1 MNNFVIKVPNIVYLS
16 SLTVLELSR
25 INLTSVSSTD
35 SHDLTLNFPVL
46 REYST
51 KNYTWFNTKEVT
63 FEVPLLEVLLI
74 KHSTSLDISYDAHTI
89 INFCSL
95 ILQSHIPDTILFN
108 LDLSTTHIAST
119 TIDPHKFEKEDTLFL
134 SCELRK
140 QFNNN
145 VGCLKFEQ
153 LEALAFP
160 QDDIPAFGM
169 LSCLELGKV
178 TSEFLLNLLLKTP
191 SLNTLIIK
199 ELLEFDEELSNLDK
213 VPSCFISNLKMVNFG
228 RLNGD
233 QYELSFAKFAMQNAQ
248 VLERASFMPTCFL
261 CIVRRR
267 RRRFKNVKENI
278 LPFKRSATFVLFL
291 PKSINQRLSSWN
303 ANHLSFA
310 KRVTLVK
317 LVMQA
322 LPSHVMQTSFLPRA
336 VCDVV
341 DEKCRSFVWG
351 DSENQQKILIEI
363 G

>member
-1 MNNFVIKVPNIVYLS
+1 MEKTRIKSRRMTLRIFNMENLFNVKEVLELEMNNFVIKVPNIVSLS

-74 KHSTSLDISYDAHTI
+74 KHS
-89 INFCSL
+89 
-95 ILQSHIPDTILFN
+95 HIPDTILFN
-108 LDLSTTHIAST
+108 LDLSTTHIASA
-119 TIDPHKFEKEDTLFL
+119 TIDPHKFEKEDTPFL

-248 VLERASFMPTCFL
+248 VLERGCL
-261 CIVRRR
+261 
-267 RRRFKNVKENI
+267 
-278 LPFKRSATFVLFL
+278 
-291 PKSINQRLSSWN
+291 
-303 ANHLSFA
+303 
-310 KRVTLVK
+310 
-317 LVMQA
+317 
-322 LPSHVMQTSFLPRA
+322 
-336 VCDVV
+336 
-341 DEKCRSFVWG
+341 
-351 DSENQQKILIEI
+351 
-363 G
+363 